1 MSGHS
6 RWAQI
11 KHKKAETDAKKGK
24 LFSRLSRII
33 TLAAKS
39 PPAGGD
45 PDPKT
50 NPKLAAAVEEA
61 RKANMPS
68 DNIERAIGR
77 AKDKEASELKEVSYE
92 AYGPGGTALIVNAVT
107 DNPNRT
113 TNEIK
118 RLLAE
123 HGAKL
128 GEMGSAMWAFEKRD
142 GDFIAKFP
150 MTLAPADEKNFEALL
165 EALSEQDDVENVWA
179 NADLP
184 AGGQG

>member
-1 MSGHS
+1 
-6 RWAQI
+6 
-11 KHKKAETDAKKGK
+11 
-24 LFSRLSRII
+24 
-33 TLAAKS
+33 
-39 PPAGGD
+39 
-45 PDPKT
+45 
-50 NPKLAAAVEEA
+50 
-61 RKANMPS
+61 MPS

-77 AKDKEASELKEVSYE
+77 AKDKEALELKEVSYE

-128 GEMGSAMWAFEKRD
+128 GEIGSAMWAFEKKG

-165 EALSEQDDVENVWA
+165 EALSEQDDVGEVYS
-179 NADLP
+179 NATLP
-184 AGGQG
+184 

>member
-11 KHKKAETDAKKGK
+11 KHKKAATDAKKGK
-24 LFSRLSRII
+24 LFSRLSRLI
-33 TLAAKS
+33 TLAAKEL
-39 PPAGGD
+39 G

-50 NPKLAAAVEEA
+50 NPRLATTIDEA

-68 DNIERAIGR
+68 DNIERAIKR
-77 AKDKEASELKEVSYE
+77 AEEKESANLKEVSYE
-92 AYGPGGTALIVNAVT
+92 AHGPGGTALIVNAVT

-128 GEMGSAMWAFEKRD
+128 GEMGSVMWAFEKRN

-165 EALSEQDDVENVWA
+165 EALSEQDDVEEVYS
-179 NADLP
+179 NAQL
-184 AGGQG
+184 

>member
-11 KHKKAETDAKKGK
+11 KHKKAATDAKKGK
-24 LFSRLSRII
+24 LFSRLSRLI
-33 TLAAKS
+33 TLAAKEF
-39 PPAGGD
+39 G

-50 NPKLAAAVEEA
+50 NSRLAAAVEEA

-68 DNIERAIGR
+68 DNIERAVGR
-77 AKDKEASELKEVSYE
+77 AKDQEASELKEVLYE
-92 AYGPGGTALIVNAVT
+92 AYGPGGTALLIVAIT

-113 TNEIK
+113 TNDIK
-118 RLLAE
+118 HILSE

-128 GEMGSAMWAFEKRD
+128 GVEGSATWAFEKRD

-165 EALSEQDDVENVWA
+165 ETLSEQDDVENVWS

-184 AGGQG
+184 AGGSN

>member
-11 KHKKAETDAKKGK
+11 KHKKAATDAKKGK
-24 LFSRLSRII
+24 LFSRLSRLI
-33 TLAAKS
+33 TLAAKEL
-39 PPAGGD
+39 G

-50 NPKLAAAVEEA
+50 NPRLAAAIDEA

-68 DNIERAIGR
+68 DNIERAVKR
-77 AKDKEASELKEVSYE
+77 AGEKESANLKEVSYE
-92 AYGPGGTALIVNAVT
+92 AHGPGGTALIVNAVT

-118 RLLAE
+118 RLLTE

-150 MTLAPADEKNFEALL
+150 QTLTGEDSKKFETLL
-165 EALSEQDDVENVWA
+165 EALSDQDDVEEVYS
-179 NADLP
+179 NAQL
-184 AGGQG
+184 